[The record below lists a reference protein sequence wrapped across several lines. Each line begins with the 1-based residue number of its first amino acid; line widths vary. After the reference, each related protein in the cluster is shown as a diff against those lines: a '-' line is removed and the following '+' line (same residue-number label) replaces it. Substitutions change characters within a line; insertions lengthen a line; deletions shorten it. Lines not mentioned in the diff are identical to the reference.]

1 MTHGQRDDRRSP
13 GSFAPTSAGHALP
26 SWFVRLLS
34 ASLAMRIAV
43 SLLLLAFVGSVDIA
57 TGFQTSFSVFYL
69 VPALFAGGFVSFGA
83 GRAMAV
89 ASVATAESL
98 HTLAGHAHSTVWIAM
113 GHGIV
118 RLAPFLLVNELVNM
132 LRLAHAFETGL
143 ARTDSLTGIAN
154 ARVFNEHAGRVIA
167 QSRRDGRPF
176 TITYIDLDRFKHVND
191 DFGHSEGNRLLQKV
205 ATIIEGR
212 LRVTDVVARLGGDE
226 FGILMPET
234 GAEEARKSLER
245 IAASLAYEIGDRWGV
260 GATFGAVT
268 FTEPPDDVDCA
279 VRQADNLMYRG
290 KEAGRGCV
298 LQATWPESGV
308 RFD

>member
-1 MTHGQRDDRRSP
+1 MTHGQRDDRRSH
-13 GSFAPTSAGHALP
+13 GSFAPASDGRALP
-26 SWFVRLLS
+26 SWLVGLLS
-34 ASLAMRIAV
+34 APPALRIAI
-43 SLLLLAFVGSVDIA
+43 SLLLLAFVGSVDTA
-57 TGFQTSFSVFYL
+57 TGFETSFSVFYL
-69 VPALFAGGFVSFGA
+69 VPVLFAGGLVSPGA

-98 HTLAGHAHSTVWIAM
+98 HTVVGHAHSTAWIAM

-132 LRLAHAFETGL
+132 LRLAHTLESGL

-191 DFGHSEGNRLLQKV
+191 DFGHSEGNRILQKV

-245 IAASLAYEIGDRWGV
+245 IAASLAHELGDRWGV

-268 FTEPPDDVDCA
+268 FSEPPDDIDYA

-290 KEAGRGCV
+290 KEAGRGGI

-308 RFD
+308 QCD